1 MQNLNTVKNYST
13 PAHPRNQGNKA
24 CNFCIIPI
32 LLRPAAHC
40 VVIRGHRLTAHETSL
55 LEYPTRRRYARC
67 AHCQRD
73 RRSQSRYHRPHRI
86 PRQTRHGALPG
97 LRREWLAAYR
107 LQQSLGNRQR
117 HLRAFADAAALRPP
131 HRRAARKRRTLAG
144 CRSARARLRLRRSPH
159 PDRHSGRQGARRR
172 GQDAVLGCPA
182 GGGGSPTLK
191 AIPGAK
197 EPEGA
202 AKTRFWDALLAA
214 AEARISEPLLF
225 VGDFNT
231 GMPLVDE
238 AGSTFVC
245 AEHFARL
252 AALGWIDVWRHF
264 HGGATEY
271 TWYSQPKGG
280 APANGFR
287 LDHAFATPDRKS
299 TRL

>member
-1 MQNLNTVKNYST
+1 V
-13 PAHPRNQGNKA
+13 
-24 CNFCIIPI
+24 
-32 LLRPAAHC
+32 
-40 VVIRGHRLTAHETSL
+40 
-55 LEYPTRRRYARC
+55 
-67 AHCQRD
+67 
-73 RRSQSRYHRPHRI
+73 SQAGEEG
-86 PRQTRHGALPG
+86 T
-97 LRREWLAAYR
+97 
-107 LQQSLGNRQR
+107 
-117 HLRAFADAAALRPP
+117 LRAASEQARQVIGLLVTRGRTLAVAESLTGGMLAAAL
-131 HRRAARKRRTLAG
+131 T
-144 CRSARARLRLRRSPH
+144 
-159 PDRHSGRQGARRR
+159 
-172 GQDAVLGCPA
+172 
-182 GGGGSPTLK
+182 

-287 LDHAFATPDRKS
+287 LDHAFATPSLLPRITACRYSHAEREQKVSDHSPMILEIK
-299 TRL
+299 